1 MACFDNSSFEE
12 KSPKRRNFTLF
23 QEAILV
29 LSEENHDLF
38 RKKLTFYSKKNKF
51 CPKIKNDMY
60 VPDGRRDRMCERMWP
75 YVWADTSGCLLN
87 DGLFGLIFTFFELF
101 FAIDYRMFLN

>member
-38 RKKLTFYSKKNKF
+38 RKKLTFYSKKNRF

-75 YVWADTSGCLLN
+75 YVWVDTSDCLLN
-87 DGLFGLIFTFFELF
+87 DGLFGLIFSFLELF
-101 FAIDYRMFLN
+101 FAISHKMLLN

>member
-75 YVWADTSGCLLN
+75 YVWVDTSDCLLN

>member
-75 YVWADTSGCLLN
+75 YVWVDTSDCLLN
-87 DGLFGLIFTFFELF
+87 DGLFGLIFTFLELF

>member
-1 MACFDNSSFEE
+1 MACFNNSSFEE
-12 KSPKRRNFTLF
+12 NSPKRRNFTLF

-60 VPDGRRDRMCERMWP
+60 VPDGRCDRMCERMWP
-75 YVWADTSGCLLN
+75 YVWVDTSDCLLN
-87 DGLFGLIFTFFELF
+87 DGLFGLIFTFLELF
-101 FAIDYRMFLN
+101 FAIDHWMLLN

>member
-1 MACFDNSSFEE
+1 M
-12 KSPKRRNFTLF
+12 
-23 QEAILV
+23 
-29 LSEENHDLF
+29 SEENHDLF

-87 DGLFGLIFTFFELF
+87 DGLFGLIFTFLELF

>member
-1 MACFDNSSFEE
+1 
-12 KSPKRRNFTLF
+12 
-23 QEAILV
+23 
-29 LSEENHDLF
+29 
-38 RKKLTFYSKKNKF
+38 
-51 CPKIKNDMY
+51 MY